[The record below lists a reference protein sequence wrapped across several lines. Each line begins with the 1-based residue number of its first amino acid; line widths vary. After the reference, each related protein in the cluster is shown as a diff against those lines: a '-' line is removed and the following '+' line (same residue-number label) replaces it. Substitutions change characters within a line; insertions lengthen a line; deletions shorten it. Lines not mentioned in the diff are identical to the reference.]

1 MPCWRRCLS
10 VEVVKGKLS
19 EGWKSLCGEVGR
31 PLWNGLLLL
40 AVAVAVL
47 RWRGS
52 GWKNGW
58 WELCCGVL
66 EAVVLVI
73 RSRAGVASCIPGSL
87 AATKTGGARSAG
99 SAALGPARSAANHVP
114 PNHIVPFCSLQGYYS
129 PVDFLLDSSLQL
141 STIAEY
147 RHTECDRYFDAARI
161 LDEAIHLFTSCTG
174 CLTQVC
180 PENR

>member
-1 MPCWRRCLS
+1 LSCWRRCLL
-10 VEVVKGKLS
+10 VEVAKGKLS

-31 PLWNGLLLL
+31 PLRSGLLLL

-66 EAVVLVI
+66 EAVVVI

-99 SAALGPARSAANHVP
+99 SAALGPARSAANHVR
-114 PNHIVPFCSLQGYYS
+114 PNHIVPFCSLQGYYIHFH
-129 PVDFLLDSSLQL
+129 PLHSSLFL
-141 STIAEY
+141 ASCHYCEIST
-147 RHTECDRYFDAARI
+147 DRMRSS
-161 LDEAIHLFTSCTG
+161 L
-174 CLTQVC
+174 LT
-180 PENR
+180 RRDF